1 MQCFIENSDWFCTV
15 CRTQG
20 KQTALFY
27 SLTILKPLLER
38 LEFDS
43 FFHCGTFPAVP
54 RCVIYSWATSRD
66 PLRLA
71 VRSFHELRVQVTPSR
86 WSLTTS
92 NWAVKNFIMAVL
104 EASLIRNCSL
114 VKHEWHVFAISL
126 AVTWVLVLMRR
137 AQSFAGWGE
146 QPRWL
151 QGNTFTPHTP
161 QPPPQCF
168 MTFLAFSFRCRCW
181 RPVVL
186 TNS

>member
-1 MQCFIENSDWFCTV
+1 M
-15 CRTQG
+15 
-20 KQTALFY
+20 
-27 SLTILKPLLER
+27 
-38 LEFDS
+38 
-43 FFHCGTFPAVP
+43 P

-71 VRSFHELRVQVTPSR
+71 VRSFHELRFRVTPSR

-151 QGNTFTPHTP
+151 QGNTFPPHTP
-161 QPPPQCF
+161 PPTIVCLRLNIFLECMLLLHHSLTGIIINKCIFKLRIMCIFFCNHQQLDTRPPQDGHF
-168 MTFLAFSFRCRCW
+168 G
-181 RPVVL
+181 PV
-186 TNS
+186 